1 MTEMGMTAVIIV
13 DGKMT
18 DCDKCRGPVTIQP
31 PQPCTIGFSA
41 EGGYDYVNMVVYVVN
56 KKGQWYV
63 ENFEGFWTEDD
74 YWSADVSFTFTDA
87 ELLFIA
93 LENCH
98 YEPDSRDRFYQ
109 TCRDFNVFVGER
121 VYKNHST
128 FFQHGGLSL
137 QPCNSDFFLTQDQF
151 KEQEVCDDDWYTPIM
166 QRYRARWVDRD
177 ARFIDPNEAETQ
189 KISCRHSDGE
199 STSSIDG
206 EMSLD
211 PNEAETTSISC
222 RVRHDTKSFMNR
234 VLMTMFHWASFGI
247 FLSHKL
253 RRTCQLKR

>member
-1 MTEMGMTAVIIV
+1 MGMTAVIIV

-18 DCDKCRGPVTIQP
+18 DCDKCRGPVTIQR

-41 EGGYDYVNMVVYVVN
+41 EGGYDYVNIVVYVVN
-56 KKGQWYV
+56 KKGQWYE

-74 YWSADVSFTFTDA
+74 YWSVDVSFTFTDA

-93 LENCH
+93 LENCY

-121 VYKNHST
+121 VYKNHLN

-151 KEQEVCDDDWYTPIM
+151 KEQVEVCDDEPTL
-166 QRYRARWVDRD
+166 QRYRARWVNRD
-177 ARFIDPNEAETQ
+177 ARFIDPNEAAEQ
-189 KISCRHSDGE
+189 K
-199 STSSIDG
+199 
-206 EMSLD
+206 
-211 PNEAETTSISC
+211 
-222 RVRHDTKSFMNR
+222 
-234 VLMTMFHWASFGI
+234 
-247 FLSHKL
+247 
-253 RRTCQLKR
+253 QL